1 MTYKEAMLLAEKHQR
16 EVVDPAI
23 EELKKII
30 RKVINKKED
39 RSK

>member
-30 RKVINKKED
+30 REVINKKEN
-39 RSK
+39 RGK

>member
-23 EELKKII
+23 EELKNHSGS
-30 RKVINKKED
+30 NK
-39 RSK
+39 

>member
-1 MTYKEAMLLAEKHQR
+1 MTYKEVMLLAEKHQR

-30 RKVINKKED
+30 REVINKKED
-39 RSK
+39 RGK